1 MTAHPYVIW
10 GGKGH
15 ARVVHEALASA
26 DHRLVAVFDRDPVP
40 PPLPGVP
47 LLVGWEGFAAWL
59 SRWAAGARPRFVVAI
74 GGGRGEDR
82 LTIATRLQ
90 AAGLEPLSL
99 VHPRAFVAGSA
110 TLGAGS
116 QVLGGACVAAA
127 ASLGAQVIVNT
138 RASVDHDCRLAD
150 GVHVGPGATLA
161 GEVVVE
167 RCGFIG
173 AGAVI
178 LPGRR
183 IGAAATVGA
192 GAVVT
197 RDVPPGA
204 TVIGNPAR
212 PLVREAA
219 A

>member
-1 MTAHPYVIW
+1 MTENRYVIW

-15 ARVVHEALASA
+15 VRVVHEALGSG
-26 DHRLVAVFDRDPVP
+26 DHRLVAVFDRDAVP
-40 PPLPGVP
+40 PPLAGVP
-47 LLVGWEGFAAWL
+47 LLVGWEGFTDWL
-59 SRWAAGARPRFVVAI
+59 HGQPAGTRPRFVVAI
-74 GGGRGEDR
+74 GGDRGEDR
-82 LTIATRLQ
+82 LAIAARLQ
-90 AAGLEPLSL
+90 AAGLAPLSL
-99 VHPRAFVAGSA
+99 VHPRAFVATSA
-110 TLGAGS
+110 TIAAGS

-138 RASVDHDCRLAD
+138 RASIDHDCRLAD

-161 GEVVVE
+161 GEVVVD

-173 AGAVI
+173 AGAVV

-197 RDVPPGA
+197 RDVPPGS
-204 TVIGNPAR
+204 TVVGNPAR
-212 PLVREAA
+212 PLFREAA